1 MDLWSKLPPKGGT
14 TNSFSSLPAALLDAD
29 RRREKIEGL
38 AQPVDQI
45 PFVRKMEPGLRAR
58 SEDDEGRRASPGLRN
73 VQDFQSAFP
82 GDRRARLFEMFFEKF
97 VQLRGR
103 DSQVARVIR
112 PFDQIGQL

>member
-1 MDLWSKLPPKGGT
+1 M
-14 TNSFSSLPAALLDAD
+14 PAALFDPN

-45 PFVRKMEPGLRAR
+45 PFVRKMELRLRAR

-73 VQDFQSAFP
+73 VQDYESALT
-82 GDRRARLFEMFFEKF
+82 GNRRARLFEMLLEKF
-97 VQLRGR
+97 VQLRGG

-112 PFDQIGQL
+112 PFDQIGQLDHALPGQGG

>member
-1 MDLWSKLPPKGGT
+1 MDLWLKLPPEGGT

-45 PFVRKMEPGLRAR
+45 PFVRKMELRLR
-58 SEDDEGRRASPGLRN
+58 PRCEDDEGRRASPGLRN
-73 VQDFQSAFP
+73 VQDFQSALP
-82 GDRRARLFEMFFEKF
+82 GNRRARLLEVLFEKF
-97 VQLRGR
+97 VQLRGG

-112 PFDQIGQL
+112 PFDQIR